1 MNFRS
6 KCFPSR
12 WNFTLHEQ
20 ILLKSHF
27 FLTILI
33 PSRKLCIILITN
45 SNYIISSF
53 LFIEAS
59 MKIHQVKDMIIIIIL
74 KIHLKSLTTYTQKN
88 GNSIESAC
96 ECMHVR
102 VYLSKFCAQY
112 ICQYKGREYFL
123 CIFGLLPGVLSFDKV
138 IWLAHSYRNQ
148 FSGINLK
155 FLWFFNLFGSFK

>member
-1 MNFRS
+1 MIQIIKQNHVNFRS
-6 KCFPSR
+6 KCFPSH

-45 SNYIISSF
+45 TSYIISSF

-74 KIHLKSLTTYTQKN
+74 KIHLKSLTTYTQKMV
-88 GNSIESAC
+88 IALKVHVSAC
-96 ECMHVR
+96 MWEC
-102 VYLSKFCAQY
+102 A
-112 ICQYKGREYFL
+112 CQNFVHNTSVSTKEGSVSSTFL
-123 CIFGLLPGVLSFDKV
+123 VCCQGCFPLIK
-138 IWLAHSYRNQ
+138 
-148 FSGINLK
+148 
-155 FLWFFNLFGSFK
+155 